1 MKKKRMRRRVVLDAG
16 DDESL
21 LHMWHMAN
29 NTVVLDIIREAWLL
43 YADDPTPE
51 ALDRVLYLL
60 DWDAY
65 VRDPEY
71 VSPPTIGQRPMLKS
85 VLDGIVV

>member
-1 MKKKRMRRRVVLDAG
+1 MRKKQMRRRVVLDAE

-29 NTVVLDIIREAWLL
+29 NTTVLDIIREAWLL

-71 VSPPTIGQRPMLKS
+71 VSPPTIGQRPTLKS